1 MAQWGL
7 VYSNQ
12 SGHEW
17 QSVLT
22 AAGKLREEDCLWE
35 QGKDTLDL
43 TRHADGEVI
52 DEITLSWSKA
62 RMGSFFVFNFLI
74 EV

>member
-43 TRHADGEVI
+43 TRHADGEVMKSPYLGVRH
-52 DEITLSWSKA
+52 EWV
-62 RMGSFFVFNFLI
+62 VFLFLI
-74 EV
+74 F